1 MTPDRVILLR
11 KSTMGGDMTKVAV
24 FDADGTLF
32 DTEKITVL
40 NLRRTGE
47 ALNIKTKTE
56 DELVG
61 ILSRATSEGIAEGIG
76 IPAEQRMMV
85 IRTFFKIS
93 MESPDD
99 LSQPYPGIRELLGR
113 LRSEGYLLAV
123 ASLKIQPLLERLI
136 RNFGM
141 EFDSVHGVTGESDTK
156 AGLIRACLQDLGASA
171 GDAVMIGDTEN
182 DRKASEE
189 VGTAF
194 IPVSYGFGFKGEEG
208 VADASAVEAEVRRI
222 LG

>member
-1 MTPDRVILLR
+1 
-11 KSTMGGDMTKVAV
+11 MTKLAV

-32 DTEKITVL
+32 DTGRITIL

-47 ALNIKTKTE
+47 ALNIRTKGE
-56 DELVG
+56 DELMD
-61 ILSRATSEGIAEGIG
+61 ILGRATSEGIAEGIG
-76 IPAEQRMMV
+76 IPAEERTNV
-85 IRTFFKIS
+85 IRTFFRIS
-93 MESPDD
+93 MENPDD
-99 LSQPYPGIRELLGR
+99 LTEPYPGIPELLAR
-113 LRSEGYLLAV
+113 LRSEGYRLAV

-136 RNFGM
+136 ENFGM
-141 EFDSVHGVTGESDTK
+141 EFDSVHGVTGEHDTK
-156 AGLIRACLQDLGASA
+156 AGLIRLCLQDLGVPA

-194 IPVSYGFGFKGEEG
+194 IPVAYGFGFGEGEG
-208 VADASAVEAEVRRI
+208 VPDASCVEAEVRRI